1 MTVMISFGAFAD
13 DPLYLITNIVAIAC
27 IGLMVWLGM
36 RALKKGGDRD
46 GGIKLKVPKM

>member
-1 MTVMISFGAFAD
+1 MISFGAFAD

-36 RALKKGGDRD
+36 RALKKGGDKD
-46 GGIKLKVPKM
+46 GGIKLKMSKV